1 MDIEL
6 KDATWIMRIVSF
18 AGGAI
23 ATGSIALYKIRD
35 HGKRITVL
43 ESGKVGKI
51 ECGTIQTK
59 NAEKFSDGSEEFKE
73 VKQLIEKSNELHQR
87 RHDDLVKIMLE
98 NLRQ

>member
-35 HGKRITVL
+35 HSKRITSL
-43 ESGKVGKI
+43 ENGKVGKP
-51 ECGTIQTK
+51 ECETIQRSHK
-59 NAEKFSDGSEEFKE
+59 RKFAEGSEEFKE
-73 VKQLIEKSNELHQR
+73 VKDLIKESNDLHQR
-87 RHDDLVKIMLE
+87 HHDDLVKMFMDKL
-98 NLRQ
+98 